1 MALKNTTDP
10 AAAAKAL
17 EGWLATKLPDATDI
31 EVTNV
36 TTPSAAGLS
45 AETILFDAAWTTGGA
60 RETHELVARVAPST
74 PGVFP
79 TFDLPKEF
87 AVVDALAGT
96 GVPIPKAWWIE
107 EDESV
112 FGGQFL
118 VLDRIAGRIPADD
131 PPFTAAGW
139 VAELSAEDRRRLVE
153 QSIAGMAAIHAV
165 DWRAAGLG
173 SLEANPGASRIDEQL
188 KTWRAYF
195 DWARGE
201 DENPAVEAGFAW
213 LGENKPAEEGASVL
227 NWGDAR
233 PGNQIF
239 GDDLSV
245 AATLDWEMV
254 DIGTAEMDLAWW
266 IFILRHHTEGIGV
279 PMPEGIPARE
289 ELVAIYERAS
299 GATVRDLDYYEVFA
313 AVRLSAIMHRAGRL
327 MVEVGFL
334 PPDATMKLN
343 NPASQ
348 LLAKLIGFD
357 APTGEAQS
365 FIGNRG

>member
-10 AAAAKAL
+10 VAAAKAL

-79 TFDLPKEF
+79 KFDLPKEF
-87 AVVDALAGT
+87 AVVDALAAT
-96 GVPIPKAWWIE
+96 DVPVPKAWWIE

-139 VAELSAEDRRRLVE
+139 VAELSADERRRLVE
-153 QSIAGMAAIHAV
+153 QSIEAMAAIHRA
-165 DWRAAGLG
+165 DWRAIGLE
-173 SLEANPGASRIDEQL
+173 SLDPGTHGTRIEQQL
-188 KTWRAYF
+188 ATWRDYF

-201 DENPAVEAGFAW
+201 DENPTIEAGFAW
-213 LGENKPAEEGASVL
+213 LHEHKPAQEGPSVL

-233 PGNQIF
+233 VGNQIF

-245 AATLDWEMV
+245 RATLDWEMV

-279 PMPEGIPARE
+279 PMPEGIPSRE

-299 GATVRDLDYYEVFA
+299 GSTVRDLDYYEVFA
-313 AVRLSAIMHRAGRL
+313 ATRLSAIMHRAGRL

-348 LLAKLIGFD
+348 LLAKLIGHD